1 MSIKSPPNRE
11 LMPLVAVVSQYFKH
25 IEIYTQYLSF
35 HTPLDKKGRYLPYDE
50 LRHRIDNGLDHKM
63 VWSLVKEARD
73 KQMVDIMPIN
83 APSAYRYFLTPLIQ
97 KTLSAVDRY
106 TTTANLELMSSKIG
120 EGTQIKYLLK
130 DLIED
135 ESISSSQLEGAATTT
150 IVAKNLLKQKRK
162 PRTEDEKMIIGN
174 YQLMHFAWKQRY
186 KPLSLELLLDMHR
199 IGVENINDDKY
210 SPGHLRKNND
220 VHVVDGDGEIVHTP
234 PDYKQLKKR
243 LGKIVEWANENHE
256 DNDDTHYLHPLIKA
270 ITLHFCIGYEH
281 PFKDGNGRVAR
292 ALFYWYLFK
301 NDYGAF
307 RYIAISLLLK
317 QAPVKY
323 GKSYL
328 YTETDEMDLTYFI
341 DYQCQIILR
350 AIEKFRNAYKQS
362 YLDSQKFDAWLF
374 ESGLYGKLNDKQKT
388 ILGAFRSGRMTFVT
402 IRMAE
407 DILDCSYNTASSVL
421 NGLVKLNLF
430 QKTKKGREWIYS
442 MKDKNAIV
450 EHWDS
455 F

>member
-1 MSIKSPPNRE
+1 MSIKIPPKQILLSLTE
-11 LMPLVAVVSQYFKH
+11 VITKH
-25 IEIYTQYLSF
+25 QEKISEYMVF
-35 HTPLDKKGRYLPYDE
+35 HTPLDIKGRYLPYDE
-50 LRHRIDNGLDHKM
+50 LRHRIDNGLDHQI

-73 KQMVDIMPIN
+73 KQMVKVIEVDAKKPC
-83 APSAYRYFLTPLIQ
+83 RYLLTPLIQ
-97 KTLSAVDRY
+97 KTISAVDRY
-106 TTTANLELMSSKIG
+106 TTSANLELMSSKIG
-120 EGTQIKYLLK
+120 EGAQIKYLLK

-174 YQLMHFAWKQRY
+174 YKLMHFAWQQRH
-186 KPLSLELLLDMHR
+186 KPLSLELLLTMHR
-199 IGVENINDDKY
+199 IGVENINDNKY
-210 SPGHLRKNND
+210 APGHLRKTND
-220 VHVVDGDGEIVHTP
+220 VYIVDGDGEIVHNP

-243 LGKIVEWANENHE
+243 LIKIVDWTNENHE
-256 DNDDTHYLHPLIKA
+256 DSDDSHYLHPLIKA
-270 ITLHFCIGYEH
+270 IALHFCIGYEH

-292 ALFYWYLFK
+292 ALFYWYLFR

-307 RYIAISLLLK
+307 RYITISLLLK
-317 QAPVKY
+317 QSPVKY

-341 DYQCQIILR
+341 DYQCQTILR

-362 YLDSQKFDAWLF
+362 YLDMQKFDAWLF
-374 ESGLYGKLNDKQKT
+374 ESGLYGKLNDKQKM
-388 ILGAFRSGRMTFVT
+388 ILSAFRSGRISFLT

-407 DILDCSYNTASSVL
+407 DFLDCSYNTAASAL
-421 NGLVKLNLF
+421 NEMVELNLF
-430 QKTKKGREWIYS
+430 QKTKKGREWVYL

-450 EHWDS
+450 EHWND